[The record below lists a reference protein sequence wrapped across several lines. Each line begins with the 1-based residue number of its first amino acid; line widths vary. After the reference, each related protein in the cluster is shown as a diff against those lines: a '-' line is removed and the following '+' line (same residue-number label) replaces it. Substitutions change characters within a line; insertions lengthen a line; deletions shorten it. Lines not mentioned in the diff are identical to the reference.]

1 MAIFNSYV
9 KLPEGTC
16 KILPKQFQKKQVNY
30 TLYLFLGCYTA
41 ISDAKVSKP
50 IAKLHVRM
58 KIAGCHGSLITH
70 MASIDIHCGLNH
82 RILTHLHNPFS
93 SQHGCKTLSSD
104 PRIYTLHMIC
114 IYIYMYIY
122 ICAYTYISYIHICLY
137 IVIHR
142 EREIDS
148 CPAITCSLQLRD
160 CSPPQHHQH
169 LRTCTCH
176 EPTWQHPERRFRVWR
191 YGVIL

>member
-16 KILPKQFQKKQVNY
+16 KILPKQFQKKTGKLHLVSLSGL
-30 TLYLFLGCYTA
+30 LYCYTWCKGIKA
-41 ISDAKVSKP
+41 HSKAP
-50 IAKLHVRM
+50 CSHENCWLPWI
-58 KIAGCHGSLITH
+58 LITH

-114 IYIYMYIY
+114 IYIYIYVHIHTFHTYMYIY
-122 ICAYTYISYIHICLY
+122 II
-137 IVIHR
+137 IHR

-160 CSPPQHHQH
+160 CSPPQQHHQR